1 MTEEKESNIQGL
13 KKELD
18 GRKKVLDD
26 VIAKMKGD
34 KGDISEKELK
44 TLKNIEKNRDVMD
57 RISTLLEKSRKT
69 QEE

>member
-13 KKELD
+13 KQELD

-34 KGDISEKELK
+34 KGDISDKELK
-44 TLKNIEKNRDVMD
+44 TLKSIEKNRDVMD
-57 RISTLLEKSRKT
+57 QISTLLEKSRKT

>member
-13 KKELD
+13 KQELD